1 MSKDKILAKIPLAVG
16 PWQTLDPFLFC
27 VHHLDHFPEGNEQ
40 MAPDP
45 KLLRGR
51 NIGMDFAGKDGWNMY
66 HGDKVPGFPQHP
78 HRGFETITIARRG
91 FIDHSDSL
99 GAASRFGEGDVQWM
113 TAGKGVVHSEMFPLL
128 ERDKPNTLELFQ
140 IWLNL
145 PQKDK
150 LTEPYFTMLWNE
162 EIPTET
168 FTDNSGNKAQVRVI
182 TGDLGEIEGPTPP
195 PNSWASRDE
204 AEVAIW
210 SLVLEPNATWT
221 IPAGPST
228 VNRVLYFFEGA
239 AVKIDGELFDAGTAV
254 QIKPDAEIELI
265 NGEKASEMLMLQ
277 GKPLDEPVAQHG
289 PFVMNY
295 PGEIQQAMME
305 YRRTQFG
312 GWPWKEHAPVH
323 DRDKGRF
330 AIHADGT
337 EEHRDA

>member
-145 PQKDK
+145 PRADK
-150 LTEPYFTMLWNE
+150 MVPPHFTMLWNE
-162 EIPTET
+162 KIPKITEKDANGRS
-168 FTDNSGNKAQVRVI
+168 TDVTISAGNYKGQRPPA
-182 TGDLGEIEGPTPP
+182 PP
-195 PNSWASRDE
+195 PNSWASKPESDL
-204 AEVAIW
+204 AIW
-210 SLVLEPNATWT
+210 TLRMDAGATFT
-221 IPAGPST
+221 IPEANEGTHRS
-228 VNRVLYFFEGA
+228 LYFHRGKGA
-239 AVKIDGELFDAGTAV
+239 KVAGQNVGNLHRVEIASRGAVTIEAGA
-254 QIKPDAEIELI
+254 IETEVL
-265 NGEKASEMLMLQ
+265 LLQ
-277 GKPLDEPVAQHG
+277 GKPIGEPVAKRG
-289 PFVMNY
+289 PFVMNTQD
-295 PGEIQQAMME
+295 EIKQA
-305 YRRTQFG
+305 YIDYQRTQFG
-312 GWPWKEHAPVH
+312 GWPWRGSGPVH
-323 DRDKGRF
+323 PGVKGRF
-330 AIHADGT
+330 AKHIDGT
-337 EEHRDA
+337 FEEPT